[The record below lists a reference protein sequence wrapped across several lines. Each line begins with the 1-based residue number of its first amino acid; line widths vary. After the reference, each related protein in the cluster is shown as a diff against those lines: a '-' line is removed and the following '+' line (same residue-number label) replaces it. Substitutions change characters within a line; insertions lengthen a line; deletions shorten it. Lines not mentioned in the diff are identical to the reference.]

1 MFVVCMDMFRC
12 SQRVSYV
19 YAVSLGVHRV
29 CSLCVRICVSMFAEC
44 VRCVYGYV
52 LRCSQSV
59 FVVCTDMCF
68 RVRRVWLYDVAA
80 SLGHIETL
88 CSLPALYDDIPP
100 RDQATN
106 DVTVHTHQHMLTSE
120 HSDIRAEGPE
130 TLTSEHSNIRT
141 ERPETLMSEHS
152 DIRAERP
159 ETLISKHRDIRAER
173 PEKLTSEHSV
183 EQQGTRISEYSGNGA
198 KQEEAITSEH
208 SHISTGQQ
216 AKEKPETLETSACC
230 CPEESPKTL
239 CDGTEDDE
247 TAADVLQTRFQ
258 DQAEGATEP
267 QATLRQEERKQESF
281 VDSLETFF
289 QSEKADAAVS
299 STPHL
304 NDHVAQ
310 TSKNNISASPTSSG
324 ASTLSGNDLAHGV
337 SADTHGEC
345 RHNGYHHCSLRR
357 EIVKSAV
364 SQHVQLGFHVDERL
378 VRVLQSQPCSEDVIC
393 VFDILA
399 DSPQVKEG
407 SMTLA
412 PLVRRFGAARGAH
425 SGCTPLMSA
434 CGHGNEAL
442 LGVLMAEGMADI
454 RAVSRNNLSA
464 LQLLFNSRCE
474 CFCGLCSSSSRFAT
488 PILSP

>member
-1 MFVVCMDMFRC
+1 
-12 SQRVSYV
+12 
-19 YAVSLGVHRV
+19 
-29 CSLCVRICVSMFAEC
+29 MFAEC
-44 VRCVYGYV
+44 VHCVYGYV
-52 LRCSQSV
+52 FRCSQSV

-68 RVRRVWLYDVAA
+68 CVRRVWLYDVAA

-88 CSLPALYDDIPP
+88 CSLPALYDDITP

-120 HSDIRAEGPE
+120 HSDIRAERPE
-130 TLTSEHSNIRT
+130 TLT
-141 ERPETLMSEHS
+141 SEHS

-159 ETLISKHRDIRAER
+159 ETLTSEHSDIRAEK
-173 PEKLTSEHSV
+173 PETLTSEHSV
-183 EQQGTRISEYSGNGA
+183 EQQRTRISEHSGNGA
-198 KQEEAITSEH
+198 KQEEALTSEH
-208 SHISTGQQ
+208 SHISTDQQ
-216 AKEKPETLETSACC
+216 AKEKPVTLETSACC
-230 CPEESPKTL
+230 CPEESPKSL
-239 CDGTEDDE
+239 CDGTEDNE
-247 TAADVLQTRFQ
+247 TAINVLQTRFQ

-281 VDSLETFF
+281 VDSLETLF
-289 QSEKADAAVS
+289 QSEKPDAAVS

-310 TSKNNISASPTSSG
+310 TSNNNISASPTSSG
-324 ASTLSGNDLAHGV
+324 ASTLSGHDLAHRV

-345 RHNGYHHCSLRR
+345 MHNRQHHCSFRR

-399 DSPQVKEG
+399 DSPQVKDG
-407 SMTLA
+407 SMTLT

-434 CGHGNEAL
+434 CSHGNEAL
-442 LGVLMAEGMADI
+442 LGVLMAEGMADV

>member
-1 MFVVCMDMFRC
+1 MFYAQFIACTD
-12 SQRVSYV
+12 VSF
-19 YAVSLGVHRV
+19 GVRRV
-29 CSLCVRICVSMFAEC
+29 CSLCVRICVSVFAEC
-44 VRCVYGYV
+44 VHCVYGYMF
-52 LRCSQSV
+52 LCSQSV

-88 CSLPALYDDIPP
+88 CSLPALYDDITP

-120 HSDIRAEGPE
+120 HSDIRAERPE
-130 TLTSEHSNIRT
+130 TLT
-141 ERPETLMSEHS
+141 SEHS

-159 ETLISKHRDIRAER
+159 ETL
-173 PEKLTSEHSV
+173 TSEHST
-183 EQQGTRISEYSGNGA
+183 EQQRTWILEHSGNGA
-198 KQEEAITSEH
+198 KQEEAFTSEH
-208 SHISTGQQ
+208 SHISTDKQ
-216 AKEKPETLETSACC
+216 AKEKLETLETFACY

-247 TAADVLQTRFQ
+247 TAADVLQTLFQ

-267 QATLRQEERKQESF
+267 QAMLRQEEQKHESF
-281 VDSLETFF
+281 VDSLETLF
-289 QSEKADAAVS
+289 QSEKPDAAVS

-310 TSKNNISASPTSSG
+310 TSNNISASPTSSG
-324 ASTLSGNDLAHGV
+324 ASTSSRHDLTHGV

-345 RHNGYHHCSLRR
+345 RHNGHHHCSLRR

-364 SQHVQLGFHVDERL
+364 SQHVQLGFHVDDRL

-399 DSPQVKEG
+399 DSPQVKDG
-407 SMTLA
+407 SMTLT

-434 CGHGNEAL
+434 CSHGNEAL
-442 LGVLMAEGMADI
+442 LGVLMAEGMADV

-474 CFCGLCSSSSRFAT
+474 CFCGLCSSSSRFDT